1 MGLAEFTRRGLELM
15 RAFHFLHPAWLLVLP
30 PLLVILSWFVWRQR
44 TAGNWSQVIDPALLP
59 ALRLPASGRHRSPWW
74 LIALAWTG
82 ASIALAGPAWHRVQ
96 TPAFSSPDN
105 WVLLLDLSPS
115 MTSADVPPD
124 RATRAR
130 YAIDDLLSGARDARV
145 GLIVFA
151 GEAHT
156 VVPLTGDVATLRTL
170 LPPLSPGIMPEAGDQ
185 VAPALDEAGLL
196 LRAAGARHG
205 RVIVLTDGF
214 ADATEA
220 FPAAQRLRA
229 RHAEV
234 QVIGIGNAP
243 DDSLRRL
250 ASVGGGRI
258 WSLTEVPQLTR
269 QLQAE
274 GNGPF
279 DQERGESDIRVD
291 VWRNEGF
298 WLLPPLLLV
307 ATLLARRG
315 WV

>member
-1 MGLAEFTRRGLELM
+1 MGLEFI
-15 RAFHFLHPAWLLVLP
+15 RAFHFLHPAWLLALP
-30 PLLVILSWFVWRQR
+30 PLLVIALWLAWRQR
-44 TAGNWSQVIDPALLP
+44 TAGNWSQVMDPELLA

-74 LIALAWTG
+74 LIGLAWTA

-96 TPAFSSPDN
+96 SPAFRSPDN
-105 WVLLLDLSPS
+105 WMLLLDLSPS
-115 MTSADVPPD
+115 MASTDVPPD
-124 RATRAR
+124 RVTRAR

-185 VAPALDEAGLL
+185 VAPALDEAGRLL
-196 LRAAGARHG
+196 QAAGARHG

-214 ADATEA
+214 ADATQA

-229 RHAEV
+229 RNFEV
-234 QVIGIGNAP
+234 QVIGIGHAP

-250 ASVGGGRI
+250 ASVGGGRF
-258 WSLTEVPQLTR
+258 WFLTQAPQLMR
-269 QLQAE
+269 LLQTE
-274 GNGPF
+274 GDGPL
-279 DQERGESDIRVD
+279 DQERAESDIRVD